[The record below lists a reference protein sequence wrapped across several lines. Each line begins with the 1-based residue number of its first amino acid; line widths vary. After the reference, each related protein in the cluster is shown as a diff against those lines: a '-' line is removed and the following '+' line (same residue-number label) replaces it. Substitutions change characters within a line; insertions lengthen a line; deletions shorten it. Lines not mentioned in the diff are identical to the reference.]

1 MGYQLLSIEHLVLGL
16 WARWSGWTASSVEMR
31 WMGRAPK
38 AFCGVVMPV
47 EPSVMVF
54 MVGSS
59 PQPQYIYIKGYHLG
73 A

>member
-1 MGYQLLSIEHLVLGL
+1 
-16 WARWSGWTASSVEMR
+16 
-31 WMGRAPK
+31 MGRAPK

-59 PQPQYIYIKGYHLG
+59 PQAQYIHIKGYHLWPWDVWKQTGGVALGKGNG
-73 A
+73 AAHVGA